1 MKTNFHSVIFFGI
14 AALVLG
20 VIGGCQSSQTRSEST
35 ASEFPADPLSL
46 IPQPVSLARSPGY
59 FELRRGATLIVE
71 SQATAG
77 MPELEQSREQL
88 SNAQALGVARYFV
101 DLLARTRGLKL
112 DLQPFSGAGSTSQAI
127 SFVLDPHVAVTS
139 DEGYEL
145 IVAGDHIRVAARA
158 PHGLFNGSTTLWQL
172 LTLDTGNAL
181 PIRVPTLRIDDAPR
195 FVWRGLMLDVSR
207 HFMPPDAIKQL
218 LDAMAV
224 HKLNVFHWHL
234 TDDQGWRIEIKK
246 YPRLT
251 EIGAWRIPPGPVAAS
266 DMDSTTGQ
274 PRREGG
280 FYTQDEVRDIVAY
293 AAARFITVVPEIE
306 MPGHAQAAIA
316 AYPQFG
322 SRGDNPTV
330 SSDWGVHTYLYNV
343 NDDTFGFLEDV
354 LTEIMALFPGCYIHV
369 GGDEAAKDQW
379 QASAQVQQR
388 MHALG
393 IANEAA
399 LQSYFIRRI
408 EKFLGAHGR
417 KLIGWDEIL
426 EGGLP
431 PEATVMSWQGTKGG
445 IEAANQG
452 HDVVMAPSPDLY
464 LDHLQS
470 SAHDEPPG
478 RPSLITLA
486 DVYKFEPVP
495 SELDATQAQ
504 HILGAQINLW
514 TEHMRTPQRVQHA
527 TFPRLAALAELTWS
541 SRENRNWSSFVTR
554 LIPQLSRYRRLGI
567 DFADSAFAVSI
578 DAVANAQSDR
588 TDIVLSNQ
596 LGIGTIRYTLD
607 GSEPTVQSTRYEKP
621 LQITLPQTLR
631 AKPFSGD
638 QALAA
643 TRMRVVDRLSLL
655 RRNSDELA
663 SCNKKLPLRLEDDA
677 PLLGARAVFNV
688 DILDACWVY
697 AQAPL
702 NGITQ
707 LQISVGQIP
716 YNFQLW
722 HDSDKIV
729 SHAAASK
736 HEELQVRMDTC
747 QGEILAAL
755 PLTPALGQSG
765 LSTLTANL
773 PARRGTHDLCLF
785 FTTRGHDPLWAI
797 NALQLLPGEKFL
809 SPQ

>member
-1 MKTNFHSVIFFGI
+1 MKTYFRSVIFFGI
-14 AALVLG
+14 AALVFG
-20 VIGGCQSSQTRSEST
+20 VIGGCQSSQTRTEST
-35 ASEFPADPLSL
+35 ASALPADPLSL

-59 FELRRGATLIVE
+59 FELRQGAALIVE
-71 SQATAG
+71 SKTTAG
-77 MPELEQSREQL
+77 MPEVEQSREQL
-88 SNAQALGVARYFV
+88 PNAQALGVARYFV
-101 DLLARTRGLKL
+101 DLLARTRGVKL
-112 DLQPFSGAGSTSQAI
+112 DLQAFGGTVSKSQSI
-127 SFVLDPHVAVTS
+127 SFVLDPRIVVAG

-145 IVAGDHIRVAARA
+145 IVAGDHIRVAARTA
-158 PHGLFNGSTTLWQL
+158 HGLFNGSTTLWQL
-172 LTLDTGNAL
+172 LTLDAGNTL

-195 FVWRGLMLDVSR
+195 FVWRALMLDVSR
-207 HFMPPDAIKQL
+207 HFMPPDAIKQM

-251 EIGAWRIPPGPVAAS
+251 EIGAWRTPPGPVAAS
-266 DMDSTTGQ
+266 DIDSSTGQ

-280 FYTQDEVRDIVAY
+280 FYTQDEVRDIVSY
-293 AAARFITVVPEIE
+293 AAERFITIVPEIE

-322 SRGDNPTV
+322 SRGDNPPV

-343 NDDTFGFLEDV
+343 NEDTFGFLEDV
-354 LTEIMALFPGCYIHV
+354 LSEVMALFPGRYIHI

-388 MHALG
+388 MHVLG
-393 IANEAA
+393 VSNEAA
-399 LQSYFIRRI
+399 LQSYFIQRI

-431 PEATVMSWQGTKGG
+431 AEATVMSWQGTKGG

-478 RPSLITLA
+478 RPDLITLA

-495 SELDATQAQ
+495 AELDATQAQ
-504 HILGAQINLW
+504 HVLGAQINLW

-541 SRENRNWSSFVTR
+541 SHERRDWNSFVTR
-554 LIPQLSRYRRLGI
+554 LIPQLARYRRLGI
-567 DFADSAFAVSI
+567 DYADSAFAVSI
-578 DAVANAQSDR
+578 DAEANAQSDR
-588 TDIVLSNQ
+588 ADVVLSNQ
-596 LGIGTIRYTLD
+596 LGVGTIRYTLD
-607 GSEPTVQSTRYEKP
+607 GSEPTAQSTRYEKP
-621 LQITLPQTLR
+621 LQITPPQTLR
-631 AKPFSGD
+631 ANSFAGD

-643 TRMRVVDRLSLL
+643 TRVRVIDRQSLR

-663 SCNKKLPLRLEDDA
+663 SCTKKLPLRLEDDA
-677 PLLGARAVFNV
+677 PLRGERAVFNV
-688 DILDACWVY
+688 DILDACWIY
-697 AQAPL
+697 AQASL
-702 NGITQ
+702 NGIAQ
-707 LQISVGQIP
+707 IQISVGQIP

-736 HEELQVRMDTC
+736 HEELQVRLDTC
-747 QGEILAAL
+747 AGEILAAL
-755 PLTPALGQSG
+755 PLTPALTQSG
-765 LSTLTANL
+765 LSALTANL
-773 PARRGTHDLCLF
+773 PARSGTHDLCLF
-785 FTTRGHDPLWAI
+785 FTTRGHDPLWVIDAV
-797 NALQLLPGEKFL
+797 QLLPSDKSL
-809 SPQ
+809 SPR

>member
-1 MKTNFHSVIFFGI
+1 MKTNFRSVIFFGV
-14 AALVLG
+14 AALVFG
-20 VIGGCQSSQTRSEST
+20 VIGGCQSSQTRTAST
-35 ASEFPADPLSL
+35 ASALPADPLSL
-46 IPQPVSLARSPGY
+46 IPQPASLARSPGY
-59 FELRRGATLIVE
+59 FELRQGASLVVE
-71 SQATAG
+71 SPTTAG
-77 MPELEQSREQL
+77 MPEVEQSREQL
-88 SNAQALGVARYFV
+88 PNAQALGVARYFV

-112 DLQPFSGAGSTSQAI
+112 NLQPFAGTSSKSQAI
-127 SFVLDPHVAVTS
+127 SFVLDPRIVVDG

-145 IVAGDHIRVAARA
+145 IVAGDHIRLAARTA
-158 PHGLFNGSTTLWQL
+158 HGLFNGSTTLWQL
-172 LTLDTGNAL
+172 LTLDAGNTL

-207 HFMPPDAIKQL
+207 HYMPPAAIKQM

-251 EIGAWRIPPGPVAAS
+251 DVGAWRIPAGSVAAA
-266 DMDSTTGQ
+266 DIDPATHQ

-280 FYTQDEVRDIVAY
+280 FYTQDEVREIVAY
-293 AAARFITVVPEIE
+293 AAERFITIVPEIE

-322 SRGDNPTV
+322 SRGDNPAV

-354 LTEIMALFPGCYIHV
+354 LSEVMALFPGRYIHV

-379 QASAQVQQR
+379 QASAQIQQR
-388 MHALG
+388 MHTLG
-393 IANEAA
+393 VANEAT
-399 LQSYFIRRI
+399 LQSYFIQRI

-431 PEATVMSWQGTKGG
+431 PEATVMSWRGMTGG
-445 IEAANQG
+445 IEAANQS

-470 SAHDEPPG
+470 SAHDETPG
-478 RPSLITLA
+478 RPGLITLA

-495 SELDATQAQ
+495 SELNSTQAQ

-541 SRENRNWSSFVTR
+541 SHERRDWNSFVTR
-554 LIPQLSRYRRLGI
+554 LIPQLARYRRLGI
-567 DFADSAFAVSI
+567 DCADSAFAVSI
-578 DAVANAQSDR
+578 DAAANAQNDR
-588 TDIVLSNQ
+588 VDVVLSNQ
-596 LGIGTIRYTLD
+596 LSIGAIRYTLD
-607 GSEPTVQSTRYEKP
+607 ASEPTAQSMRYEKP
-621 LQITLPQTLR
+621 LQITLPQTVR
-631 AKPFSGD
+631 ANTFADG
-638 QALAA
+638 QALATA
-643 TRMRVVDRLSLL
+643 RSRVIDRLSLL
-655 RRNSDELA
+655 QRNSDELA

-677 PLLGARAVFNV
+677 PLLGERAVFNV
-688 DILDACWVY
+688 DILDACWIY
-697 AQAPL
+697 AKAPL
-702 NGITQ
+702 NGIAQ
-707 LQISVGQIP
+707 VQISVGQIP

-736 HEELQVRMDTC
+736 REELQVRLDTC
-747 QGEILAAL
+747 AGEILAAL
-755 PLTPALGQSG
+755 PLTPALAQSG

-773 PARRGTHDLCLF
+773 PARSGTHDLCLF

-797 NALQLLPGEKFL
+797 DAVQLLPGAAL
-809 SPQ
+809 ASPQ

>member
-1 MKTNFHSVIFFGI
+1 MKTNFRNVIFFGVVV
-14 AALVLG
+14 LVFG
-20 VIGGCQSSQTRSEST
+20 AIGGCQSTQTRTEPAPST
-35 ASEFPADPLSL
+35 LPADPLSL
-46 IPQPVSLARSPGY
+46 IPQPLSLVRSPGY
-59 FELRRGATLIVE
+59 FELRQGAALLVE
-71 SQATAG
+71 SQ
-77 MPELEQSREQL
+77 
-88 SNAQALGVARYFV
+88 NAQVLGVARYFV
-101 DLLARTRGLKL
+101 DLLARTRDLKL
-112 DLQPFSGAGSTSQAI
+112 DLQPSVGAI
-127 SFVLDPHVAVTS
+127 SKSATISFLLDPHAAIAN

-145 IVAGDHIRVAARA
+145 IVTDDHIRLAARTA
-158 PHGLFNGSTTLWQL
+158 HGLFNGSTTLWQL
-172 LTLDTGNAL
+172 LTLDADNAL
-181 PIRVPTLRIDDAPR
+181 PIRVPNLRIDDAPR

-207 HFMPPDAIKQL
+207 HFMPPDAIKQM

-251 EIGAWRIPPGPVAAS
+251 EVGAWRIPAGPVAAA
-266 DMDSTTGQ
+266 DLDPGTHQ

-280 FYTQDEVRDIVAY
+280 FYTQDEVRDIVSY
-293 AAARFITVVPEIE
+293 AAERFITIVPEIE

-322 SRGDNPTV
+322 SGGDNPTV

-343 NDDTFGFLEDV
+343 NETTFAFLEDV
-354 LTEIMALFPGCYIHV
+354 LSEVMALFPGRYIHV

-379 QASAQVQQR
+379 QTSAQVQQR
-388 MHALG
+388 MHTLG
-393 IANEAA
+393 VTNEAA
-399 LQSYFIRRI
+399 LQSYFIQRI
-408 EKFLGAHGR
+408 EKFLTAHDR

-431 PEATVMSWQGTKGG
+431 AEATVMSWQGMKGG
-445 IEAANQG
+445 IEAAKQG

-495 SELDATQAQ
+495 SELDATQAK

-541 SRENRNWSSFVTR
+541 SRENRHWNLFVTR
-554 LIPQLSRYRRLGI
+554 LIPQLARYRRLGI
-567 DFADSAFAVSI
+567 DYADSAFAVKI
-578 DAVANAQSDR
+578 EAAANAQSNR
-588 TDIVLSNQ
+588 ADIVLSNQ
-596 LGIGTIRYTLD
+596 LGIGAIRYTLD
-607 GSEPTVQSTRYEKP
+607 GSKPTAQSARYDKL
-621 LQITLPQTLR
+621 LQITLPQNLR
-631 AKPFSGD
+631 ANTFAGD
-638 QALAA
+638 QPLAT
-643 TRMRVVDRLSLL
+643 TRTRVIDRLSLL
-655 RRNSDELA
+655 QRNSDELA

-677 PLLGARAVFNV
+677 PLLGARTVFNV
-688 DILDACWVY
+688 DILDACWIY

-702 NGITQ
+702 NDIAQ

-729 SHAAASK
+729 SHASASK
-736 HEELQVRMDTC
+736 REELQVRMDTC
-747 QGEILAAL
+747 AGEILAVL
-755 PLTPALGQSG
+755 PLTSALAQSG
-765 LSTLTANL
+765 LSRLTANL
-773 PARRGTHDLCLF
+773 PVRRGTHDLCLF
-785 FTTRGHDPLWAI
+785 FTTHGHDPLWAI
-797 NALQLLPGEKFL
+797 DAVQLLPGATPV

>member
-1 MKTNFHSVIFFGI
+1 MKTYFHSVIFFGVT
-14 AALVLG
+14 AFVFGA
-20 VIGGCQSSQTRSEST
+20 IGGCQSIQTST
-35 ASEFPADPLSL
+35 SATTYAQPADPLSL
-46 IPQPVSLARSPGY
+46 IPQPLSLARSPGY
-59 FELRRGATLIVE
+59 FELRQGAALIVE
-71 SQATAG
+71 SQ
-77 MPELEQSREQL
+77 
-88 SNAQALGVARYFV
+88 NAQALGVARYFV
-101 DLLARTRGLKL
+101 DLMSRTRGLKL
-112 DLQPFSGAGSTSQAI
+112 DLLPLTGTIPKSQAI
-127 SFVLDPHVAVTS
+127 SFVLDPHVVVSS

-145 IVAGDHIRVAARA
+145 VVAGDHIRLAARTA
-158 PHGLFNGSTTLWQL
+158 HGLFNGSTTLWQL
-172 LTLDTGNAL
+172 LTLDTGNTL
-181 PIRVPTLRIDDAPR
+181 PIRVPALRIDDAPR

-207 HFMPPDAIKQL
+207 HFMPPDAIKQIL
-218 LDAMAV
+218 AAMAV

-251 EIGAWRIPPGPVAAS
+251 DIGAWRVPAGSAATA
-266 DMDSTTGQ
+266 DIDPNTKK

-280 FYTQDEVRDIVAY
+280 FYTQNDVREIVSY
-293 AAARFITVVPEIE
+293 AAERFITIVPEIE

-343 NDDTFGFLEDV
+343 NEDTFAFLEDV
-354 LTEIMALFPGCYIHV
+354 LSEVMALFPGRYIHV

-388 MHALG
+388 MHTLG
-393 IANEAA
+393 VANEAA
-399 LQSYFIRRI
+399 LQSYFIQRI

-431 PEATVMSWQGTKGG
+431 AEATVMSWQGMKGG

-495 SELDATQAQ
+495 TELNTTQAQ

-541 SRENRNWSSFVTR
+541 SHENRNWNSFVTR
-554 LIPQLSRYRRLGI
+554 LIPQLARYRRLGI
-567 DFADSAFAVSI
+567 DYADSAFAVNI
-578 DAVANAQSDR
+578 AAATNAQSDR
-588 TDIVLSNQ
+588 ADVVLSNQ
-596 LGIGTIRYTLD
+596 LGIGAIRYTLD
-607 GSEPTVQSTRYEKP
+607 GGEPTAQSVRYEKP

-631 AKPFSGD
+631 ANTFADD
-638 QALAA
+638 QPLAE
-643 TRMRVVDRLSLL
+643 TRTRVIERLSLL
-655 RRNSDELA
+655 QRNSDELA

-677 PLLGARAVFNV
+677 PLPGERAVFNV
-688 DILDACWVY
+688 DILDACWIY

-707 LQISVGQIP
+707 IQIIIGQIP

-736 HEELQVRMDTC
+736 REELQVRLDTC
-747 QGEILAAL
+747 AGEILAVL
-755 PLTPALGQSG
+755 PLTPALAQSG

-773 PARRGTHDLCLF
+773 PARSGTHDLCLF
-785 FTTRGHDPLWAI
+785 FTTRNHDPLWAI
-797 NALQLLPGEKFL
+797 DAVQLLPSATPV
-809 SPQ
+809 SPK